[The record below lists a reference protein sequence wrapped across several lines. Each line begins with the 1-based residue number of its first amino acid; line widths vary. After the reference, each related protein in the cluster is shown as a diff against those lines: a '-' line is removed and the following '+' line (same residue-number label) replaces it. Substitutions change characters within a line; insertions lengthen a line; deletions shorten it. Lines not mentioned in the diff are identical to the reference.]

1 MTFLMLDECP
11 DSINDGLFQ
20 VNMPEKSDA
29 WSDIVASLHNGGG
42 DLSYVDG
49 HAEVHKWKDDIT
61 KSPVTKN
68 GCPAYG
74 KKSPTDYKWLQMHT
88 TAWK

>member
-1 MTFLMLDECP
+1 MTFVFLDECP

-20 VNMPEKSDA
+20 LNMAGKT

-42 DLSYVDG
+42 DLSYADG

-61 KSPVTKN
+61 KSGVTKN

-74 KKSPTDYKWLQMHT
+74 KNSPNDYPWLQQRGS
-88 TAWK
+88 ALK